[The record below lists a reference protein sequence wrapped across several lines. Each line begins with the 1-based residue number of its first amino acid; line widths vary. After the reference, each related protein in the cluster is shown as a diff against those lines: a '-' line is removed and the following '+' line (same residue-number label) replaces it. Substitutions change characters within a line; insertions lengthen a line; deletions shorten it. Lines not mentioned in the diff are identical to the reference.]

1 MTYWI
6 LTTILLVV
14 VIGGGAMTSWQQ
26 YIFGAENTMTDYVG
40 TSDWLT
46 EVDKCVDL
54 YHETEQNET
63 LYYGCMYDLERDN
76 VHYQ

>member
-1 MTYWI
+1 MNNS
-6 LTTILLVV
+6 ILLIGIILIG
-14 VIGGGAMTSWQQ
+14 IGGYNTMV
-26 YIFGAENTMTDYVG
+26 YGAERTDYVG

-63 LYYGCMYDLERDN
+63 LYYGCMNNLERDN

>member
-1 MTYWI
+1 MNNLQTLELMT
-6 LTTILLVV
+6 
-14 VIGGGAMTSWQQ
+14 VIGLVLTVFTV
-26 YIFGAENTMTDYVG
+26 YVDGAERTEYVG

-63 LYYGCMYDLERDN
+63 LYYGCMNDLERDN

>member
-14 VIGGGAMTSWQQ
+14 VIGGAGITWQ
-26 YIFGAENTMTDYVG
+26 YIFGAEKSNPTDYVG
-40 TSDWLT
+40 TGDWLT

-63 LYYGCMYDLERDN
+63 LYYGCMNDLERDN

>member
-1 MTYWI
+1 MIQWSLIIGI
-6 LTTILLVV
+6 LIIAVAAAVMIMLWHSVMAYG
-14 VIGGGAMTSWQQ
+14 IEKIE
-26 YIFGAENTMTDYVG
+26 YIG
-40 TSDWLT
+40 TSDWLN

-63 LYYGCMYDLERDN
+63 LYYGCMNKLARDN